1 MSATFFPARWQLGFH
16 EFNFAAKTVTGAL
29 LALAI
34 AFYLGLESPYWV
46 IPTCFIVAQ
55 PFTGA
60 MRAKGVYRL
69 CGTLL
74 GGVVALALVPNL
86 VDAPLLLSLALA
98 LWVGGCLYVAQL
110 DRSARSYLFMLAGYS
125 AGIIGF
131 QALAQPQAI
140 FDIALARVEEISLGI
155 ACTTAIG
162 SLFFPRS
169 LGPMLTTRMSA
180 WAIPAQDWALQAL
193 AGNESAALHIQRTRL
208 AGDAV
213 AIGMMIPH
221 LSYES
226 ARWQAL
232 AKPVAQLRQSVL
244 SLIPILSAVGDRVA
258 QLKAIGGITPALQT
272 LLDDTAAWV
281 RAGQSAPSAATGPL
295 QHEIAALERAECAA
309 DWASILRASLLARL
323 RELVGLVHYERQLR
337 RHIAEGT
344 PPPEAHAR
352 YLAGLAIPVKVRDHG
367 LALLSASGAALTL
380 LLLCAFWIGTGWPA
394 GGNAAVIAAVA
405 CSFYAALD
413 DPAAAMRVMLR
424 YSAVS
429 AVIAGV
435 YILIILPSVSD
446 FSALALAMAP
456 YWLLASVLAA
466 RPATNSM
473 GMTLGTIGSTQ
484 ISLQNTYQGNFAAFL
499 NGTLAMLF
507 GIAAA
512 MVVTRLIRLAGIDWI
527 TRRQMRATW
536 ADIAATTERPQAR
549 AYFTGRLLDR
559 LGLLLPRMAQAA
571 PETGLILTGM
581 LRDLRNGLNALAL
594 HRDAASLPA
603 AAKPLIARVLRRMAR
618 HYRGNPQ
625 TAAAPALRAALD
637 SAIAALAAAE
647 RTPRVREALMSLVG
661 LRYAFFPEAAP
672 PVALLHGAT
681 EPPQ

>member
-1 MSATFFPARWQLGFH
+1 MSATFFPARWQLGVH
-16 EFNFAAKTVTGAL
+16 EFNFAVKTTTGAL

-34 AFYLGLESPYWV
+34 AFGLGLESPYWV
-46 IPTCFIVAQ
+46 IPTSFIVAQ

-74 GGVVALALVPNL
+74 GGMTAVALVPNL
-86 VDAPLLLSLALA
+86 VDAPVLLSLALA
-98 LWVGGCLYVAQL
+98 LWVGGCLYVALL

-131 QALAQPQAI
+131 QALAHPQAI

-155 ACTTAIG
+155 ACTTAVG

-180 WAIPAQDWALQAL
+180 WAIPAQDWAIQAL

-213 AIGMMIPH
+213 AIGMLIPH

-226 ARWQAL
+226 AHWQVM

-258 QLKAIGGITPALQT
+258 QLKALDGMTPPLQT

-281 RAGQSAPSAATGPL
+281 QAGQSAANTATAPL
-295 QHEIAALERAECAA
+295 QHEISTLERTECGA
-309 DWASILRASLLARL
+309 DWASLLRASLLARL

-344 PPPEAHAR
+344 PAPEAHAT
-352 YLAGLAIPVKVRDHG
+352 YLAGLAAPVKVRDHG
-367 LALLSASGAALTL
+367 LALLSALGAALTL
-380 LLLCAFWIGTGWPA
+380 LLLCAFWIGTGWPS
-394 GGNAAVIAAVA
+394 GGNAAVMAAVA

-413 DPAAAMRVMLR
+413 DPAAAMRNMLR
-424 YSAVS
+424 QSVLAVGFGLLFIF
-429 AVIAGV
+429 V
-435 YILIILPSVSD
+435 LLPRVED
-446 FSALALAMAP
+446 FTALVLVMAP
-456 YWLLASVLAA
+456 YLLASGILAA
-466 RPATNSM
+466 RPSTTSL
-473 GMTLGTIGSTQ
+473 GMTLGVISTTQ
-484 ISLQNTYQGNFAAFL
+484 IGLQNTYQGNFVAFI
-499 NGTLAMLF
+499 NGALALLL
-507 GIAAA
+507 GIASA
-512 MVVTRLIRLAGIDWI
+512 MVMTRLIRLAGIDWI

-536 ADIAATTERPQAR
+536 ADIAATTERPQER
-549 AYFTGRLLDR
+549 AYFTGKLLDR

-571 PETGLILTGM
+571 PETGLIITGM
-581 LRDLRNGLNALAL
+581 LRDLRNGLNAQAL
-594 HRDAASLPA
+594 QRDTASLPA

-618 HYRGNPQ
+618 HYRGDPLRP
-625 TAAAPALRAALD
+625 AVPALRAALD
-637 SAIAALAAAE
+637 SAIAALAGAE
-647 RTPRVREALMSLVG
+647 RTPRVREALMSLIG
-661 LRYAFFPEAAP
+661 LRYAFFPEATP
-672 PVALLHGAT
+672 PVALLHSAM
-681 EPPQ
+681 EPAQ